1 MTDLPPLAVTMGEP
15 AGIGGELSL
24 KAWQAQRVRRAR
36 QASAGRAFFTLDDP
50 ARLAAL
56 AARLGLDVPLREI
69 AAPEEAAELFA
80 TALPV
85 LPVRLAKSAFPGRP
99 DPANAAATL
108 EAIERA
114 ADLALAGSI
123 AGMVTNPIQKKTL
136 QDAGFRHPGHT
147 EYLAELAGGVDVAM
161 MLACP
166 QLRVVPVTIHLSLAD
181 AVRVLDGD
189 AIERAGR
196 ITAQGLADLFGI
208 ERPRLAVAA
217 LNPHAGEQGAMGD
230 EEHRIIAPAI
240 AALQAAGIDARGP
253 APADTLFHAA
263 ARGGYDAALCMYH
276 DQALIPIKTIDF
288 AGGVNVTLGLP
299 FVRTS
304 PDHGTALDIA
314 GTGRADPTSLLAAI
328 DMADD
333 MARRRNA

>member
-1 MTDLPPLAVTMGEP
+1 MTTPAPLAVTMGEP

-24 KAWQAQRVRRAR
+24 KAWVMRRR
-36 QASAGRAFFTLDDP
+36 DDRPFFVLDDA

-56 AARLGLDVPLREI
+56 AGKLGLAVPIR
-69 AAPEEAAELFA
+69 PVDRPAEVRQVFE

-85 LPVRLAKSAFPGRP
+85 LPVRLRAPVEAGRP
-99 DPANAAATL
+99 DPANAPATL

-114 ADLALAGSI
+114 VALALAGDI

-166 QLRVVPVTIHLSLAD
+166 ELRVVPVTIHLSLAE
-181 AVRVLDGD
+181 AVRTLDP
-189 AIERAGR
+189 AKIIRAGR
-196 ITAQGLADLFGI
+196 LAATGLRSLFGI
-208 ERPRLAVAA
+208 EHPRLAIAA
-217 LNPHAGEQGAMGD
+217 LNPHAGEQGAMGL
-230 EEHRIIAPAI
+230 EESQVIAPAI
-240 AALQAAGIDARGP
+240 EALKRDGIDASGP

-263 ARGGYDAALCMYH
+263 ARTRYDAVLCMYH
-276 DQALIPIKTIDF
+276 DQALIPLKTIDF
-288 AGGVNVTLGLP
+288 AGGVNITLGLP

-304 PDHGTALDIA
+304 PDHGTALDIS
-314 GTGRADPTSLLAAI
+314 GTGRADPASLIAALR
-328 DMADD
+328 MADD
-333 MARRRNA
+333 MARRRHA